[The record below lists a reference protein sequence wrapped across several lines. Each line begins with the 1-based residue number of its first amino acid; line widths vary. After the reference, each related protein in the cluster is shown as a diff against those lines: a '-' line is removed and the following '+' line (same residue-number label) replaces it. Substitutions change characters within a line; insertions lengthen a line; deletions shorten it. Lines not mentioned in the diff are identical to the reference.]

1 MDMKKRHDIMIFM
14 CGVMFAA
21 ACCLSGSRLAAERA
35 AGPATASVIPETNH
49 GGADP
54 EIPNDPDVLNDWEI
68 LQMAIMKTESGFDPS
83 VVGTSNDRGV
93 MQITPIYVREVNR
106 LLGENRYTH
115 DDAFS
120 VTKSIEMFNIMQSR
134 KNPHNDMSR
143 AVRGHNPGGSA
154 NGYSKKVKD
163 NIEFIKRM
171 EAARAEI
178 IRMRSDNI

>member
-1 MDMKKRHDIMIFM
+1 MKKRNDIMIFM

-35 AGPATASVIPETNH
+35 AEPATAGVIAETNH

-68 LQMAIMKTESGFDPS
+68 FQMAIMKTESGFDPS